1 MNRSIHD
8 VVAVRARPAIVV
20 VLALLGVLAITACG
34 PRGQESGALDVTI
47 VSVSPDPATVGDA
60 VLTLEIRDADGNPI
74 EGATI
79 EVEGVMTHAGM
90 QPVIVATE
98 ALGEGKYATQD
109 FKFTMGGDWVI
120 IVHATLADGATVQQ
134 RVDVKG
140 VQGEM
145 NMDMNSKDSSRE
157 GN

>member
-1 MNRSIHD
+1 MNRSIHG
-8 VVAVRARPAIVV
+8 VVEVRACPAIVV
-20 VLALLGVLAITACG
+20 VLALLGVLALTACG

-79 EVEGVMTHAGM
+79 EVEGAMTHAGM

-98 ALGEGKYATQD
+98 ALGEGKYATKD

-145 NMDMNSKDSSRE
+145 NMDMKSKDSTKG